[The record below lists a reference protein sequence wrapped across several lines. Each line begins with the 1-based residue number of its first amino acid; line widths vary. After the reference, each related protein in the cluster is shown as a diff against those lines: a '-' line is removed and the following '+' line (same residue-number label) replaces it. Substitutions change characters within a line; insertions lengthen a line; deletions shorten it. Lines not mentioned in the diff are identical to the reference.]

1 MLSLDSALYSVP
13 KKVKRDGGSNFW
25 VIDDHLGR
33 EKRITSELNFTLLPD
48 EAKRLGLGHV
58 EEKLTFYYGPQG
70 NIKAAPRTLRKHGAA
85 TLGPIISKLMNVAEG
100 YSATRNQS
108 FGNALKQRS
117 EDKAAEVRAE
127 LAKQGFQFIGTRKK

>member
-13 KKVKRDGGSNFW
+13 KKVKREGGSTFW
-25 VIDDHLGR
+25 VVDDRLGR
-33 EKRITSELNFTLLPD
+33 ERRITSELNFTLLPN

-85 TLGPIISKLMNVAEG
+85 TLGPIISRLMNVAEG
-100 YSATRNQS
+100 YGAAENQR
-108 FGNALKQRS
+108 FGNALKPRS
-117 EDKAAEVRAE
+117 EEKTVDIKAE
-127 LAKQGFQFIGTRKK
+127 LSRQGFQFIGSRKK